1 MSNILQYVS
10 KSTVIDQLTADL
22 IQNIYRQYEAGEIQ
36 TETELHYQLDLALQ
50 EALSRLHQPNYSHIP
65 AYSTPVSSDYNQMIE
80 TARRDLNFLLSDC
93 EQLSSSLR
101 HTFDES
107 ELMRQTFDA
116 EIRYINQQLIDM
128 KEKLSKESMRNRM
141 VFTESFS
148 SDEYVDHS
156 RTDLAA
162 AIHKTNGLLT
172 LKPVSSQSFMGEAV
186 IEILP
191 GSTGL
196 PGNTHMADMIGSHM
210 VFDGNSEPHLD
221 LRAAIDETSDTWFEY
236 EIFNVSDDVMD
247 RCSHH
252 GFHYKEGL
260 SWVTDEQ
267 QLTLKLKISFPTRP
281 VANWVTLTPFISERK
296 GIKAGQVLSCL
307 ISDGSSQ
314 IQEDK
319 RPRKFDSDLVYT
331 FEPQVVD
338 HLIVEIQQ
346 LHSYP
351 VQVGHRYYL
360 KSNASNSGYFS
371 NGDKELSKR
380 TNGAM
385 PSVQNLG
392 LFYDPLTR
400 TYTQPK
406 SNAENLHL
414 VSIEETKAN
423 LFNPP
428 ASDQMKIAGLE
439 LIEAQRYS
447 IGIRNIS
454 LAHYTFDETSEYV
467 SSEFTSEKAITGIS
481 LEATEHLP
489 KEWSD
494 QVDQAIQYDISIDQ
508 GATWHPITPR
518 HRAFGKKCRYDV
530 NSGDIMRYFS
540 KRASINSGVLTSFED
555 VHSVRVRI
563 TLKRLLEMTH
573 QTPIVSEYKLKFIVG
588 EDTLD

>member
-80 TARRDLNFLLSDC
+80 TARRDLKFLLSDC

-346 LHSYP
+346 LHAYP

-371 NGDKELSKR
+371 NGNKELSKR

>member
-10 KSTVIDQLTADL
+10 KSTVVDQLTADL

-36 TETELHYQLDLALQ
+36 TETELRYQLDLALQ
-50 EALSRLHQPNYSHIP
+50 EALRRLHQPNYSYIP
-65 AYSTPVSSDYNQMIE
+65 AYSTPVSSDYNQMVE
-80 TARRDLNFLLSDC
+80 TALQDLKYLLSDC
-93 EQLSSSLR
+93 EQLSSSLK

-107 ELMRQTFDA
+107 ELMRQMFDS

-128 KEKLSKESMRNRM
+128 KEKLSKESMKNRM

-148 SDEYVDHS
+148 SDEYVDNS
-156 RTDLAA
+156 QTDLAA
-162 AIHKTNGLLT
+162 AINKTNGLLT
-172 LKPVSSQSFMGEAV
+172 LKPMSSQSFMGEAV

-196 PGNTHMADMIGSHM
+196 PGNTHVADMIGSNI

-221 LRAAIDETSDTWFEY
+221 LNAAIDETSDTWFEY

-247 RCSHH
+247 QCSHH

-260 SWVTDEQ
+260 SWVTDDQ

-281 VANWVTLTPFISERK
+281 VANWVTLAPFISERK

-338 HLIVEIQQ
+338 HIIIEIQQ

-351 VQVGHRYYL
+351 VQVGHLYYL
-360 KSNASNSGYFS
+360 KSNQSNSGYFS
-371 NGDKELSKR
+371 NGDKGLSKR
-380 TNGAM
+380 TNGDM

-400 TYTQPK
+400 SYTQPK

-414 VSIEETKAN
+414 ISVEETKAN

-428 ASDQMKIAGLE
+428 ASDQTKIAGLE
-439 LIEAQRYS
+439 LIDAQRYS

-454 LAHYTFDETSEYV
+454 LAYYTFDETSQYV
-467 SSEFTSEKAITGIS
+467 SSEFTSEKAITGVS
-481 LEATEHLP
+481 LEATESLP
-489 KEWSD
+489 KALSD
-494 QVDQAIQYDISIDQ
+494 QVDQAIRYDISIDQ
-508 GATWHPITPR
+508 GATWHSITPR
-518 HRAFGKKCRYDV
+518 HRAFGKKCRYDI

-540 KRASINSGVLTSFED
+540 KKASTNSGVLTSFED
-555 VHSVRVRI
+555 VHGVRVRI
-563 TLKRLLEMTH
+563 TLNRLSEATH
-573 QTPIVSEYKLKFIVG
+573 QTPIVSEYKLKFTVG